1 MVVSGV
7 VLGALFSTECWS
19 QSLWKESQSL
29 RAYDGPARPREELAL
44 VRWGTS
50 SPMLVES
57 VDGKATS
64 EFARAAGQKEVLADT
79 MKNRMFHSP
88 HRLHWPYGCLL
99 LPGEH
104 VLVVTSR
111 SQATAH
117 VTLKFSVEKGQE
129 YKLDYEVLHSSSQTR
144 SDAVG
149 QVMRVETTTS
159 ARPVVIQVS
168 TKKVVSTV
176 VEE

>member
-1 MVVSGV
+1 LGLEPVCRSWRASRYAANGETDLLIQSG
-7 VLGALFSTECWS
+7 T
-19 QSLWKESQSL
+19 
-29 RAYDGPARPREELAL
+29 Y
-44 VRWGTS
+44 
-50 SPMLVES
+50 
-57 VDGKATS
+57 
-64 EFARAAGQKEVLADT
+64 
-79 MKNRMFHSP
+79 
-88 HRLHWPYGCLL
+88 
-99 LPGEH
+99 
-104 VLVVTSR
+104 
-111 SQATAH
+111 
-117 VTLKFSVEKGQE
+117 QE